1 MSERRDLKLGN
12 RVRFGATLGLVAQI
26 IFVVAWLIA
35 PIWQGP
41 KYSILGQ
48 SISDMY
54 AATAPG
60 GLFLVVV
67 FTLCG
72 AATIFFLWASVLPTL
87 RSAGWSATLGVVLLT
102 LSIFGLGDLLTP
114 FERLA
119 CRLADPGCTAV
130 SQLSNA
136 GGALDA
142 SLSTAGV
149 ALFVAGAVFLAVAMN
164 KAAGWKSGFV
174 PMLLFAIVAFVFF
187 LADGVLA
194 SAGLGGLFERLLA
207 LAGAAALA
215 WLAVRILRQRAATSP
230 T

>member
-1 MSERRDLKLGN
+1 MITRRVN
-12 RVRFGATLGLVAQI
+12 FGTIVGLVAQVV
-26 IFVVAWLIA
+26 FVVAWLIA
-35 PIWQGP
+35 PLWQGP
-41 KYSILGQ
+41 KYSILAH

-54 AATAPG
+54 AVTAPG

-72 AATIFFLWASVLPTL
+72 AATIIFLWASVLPTL
-87 RSAGWSATLGVVLLT
+87 GSAGWTAVVAVVLLM

-119 CRLADPGCTAV
+119 CRIADPGCTAV

-149 ALFVAGAVFLAVAMN
+149 ALFIAGAVFLAVAMN
-164 KAAGWKSGFV
+164 KVTGWKSGFL
-174 PMLLFAIVAFVFF
+174 PMLLFAIAAFVFF
-187 LADGVLA
+187 IADGVLS

-207 LAGAAALA
+207 LAGSAALA
-215 WLAVRILRQRAATSP
+215 WLAARIMRRTAATSSP
-230 T
+230 